1 MRTLLFTFVFM
12 AMCCG
17 AFIYMFEKDRSR
29 YRNCYLMILA
39 MLSIFPFLWAV
50 GGDVGRIITVILFDA
65 TLIAILIVPFFLIIN
80 GFVMIKKEGRRLAH
94 MLSLGLGVMILV
106 GEIATVSMAIRDVT
120 SYYSEDPVRDYYLN
134 GRTIIELFISL
145 SVIYFSV
152 SFLVF
157 MIYVVFL
164 QIIPKRKN
172 FDYIIIHGAGLL
184 DGDRVPRLLGNRIDK
199 AIDVYRKDDTPTK
212 IIPSGGQGYDE
223 SISEAE
229 AMKRYLIEKGIPE
242 EDIILEDKSTT
253 TLENIKFSMNIIE
266 QDNHGEDVALV
277 TSNYHVYRA
286 LRYARKCNL
295 KCTGI
300 GSHVAFYYWPSALI
314 REYIA
319 IHAEKKHAIMLAAGY
334 VAMLGLT
341 FYMIYSQF

>member
-152 SFLVF
+152 SFLV
-157 MIYVVFL
+157 
-164 QIIPKRKN
+164 
-172 FDYIIIHGAGLL
+172 
-184 DGDRVPRLLGNRIDK
+184 
-199 AIDVYRKDDTPTK
+199 
-212 IIPSGGQGYDE
+212 
-223 SISEAE
+223 
-229 AMKRYLIEKGIPE
+229 
-242 EDIILEDKSTT
+242 
-253 TLENIKFSMNIIE
+253 
-266 QDNHGEDVALV
+266 
-277 TSNYHVYRA
+277 
-286 LRYARKCNL
+286 C
-295 KCTGI
+295 
-300 GSHVAFYYWPSALI
+300 
-314 REYIA
+314 
-319 IHAEKKHAIMLAAGY
+319 
-334 VAMLGLT
+334 
-341 FYMIYSQF
+341 